1 MALGAD
7 RRDVRR
13 LVLRD
18 TLTLV
23 VLGVAIGL
31 PAALA
36 GARLL
41 ASQLYEAGPND
52 PLALSLSLVTLFA
65 AALAAG
71 YLPARRAARVDPS
84 VALRAE

>member
-1 MALGAD
+1 MALGAG
-7 RRDVRR
+7 RREIGR

-23 VLGVAIGL
+23 LVGVVIGV

-41 ASQLYEAGPND
+41 ASQLYEVAPND
-52 PLALSLSLVTLFA
+52 PLAMSLGL
-65 AALAAG
+65 AALATVAVVAG
-71 YLPARRAARVDPS
+71 YLPARRAARVDVV